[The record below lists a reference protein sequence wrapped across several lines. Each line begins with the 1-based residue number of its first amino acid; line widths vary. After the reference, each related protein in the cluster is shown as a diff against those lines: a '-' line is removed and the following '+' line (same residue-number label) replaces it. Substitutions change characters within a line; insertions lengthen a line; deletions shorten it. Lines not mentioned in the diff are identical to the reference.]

1 MKLNDKKLYCYEDS
15 NIELISNLQITI
27 HQVDSKIKIL

>member
-27 HQVDSKIKIL
+27 YRANLL